1 MIMQYDLL
9 TLIENIEYNRM
20 FEIDWKKF
28 TVNVVIGYVISWLY
42 FLVFLIFFRKVFG
55 KVNGVFVAYL
65 TSWLVWILTAYIL
78 QSMNPTGDIPN
89 L

>member
-1 MIMQYDLL
+1 MQYDLL

-78 QSMNPTGDIPN
+78 QSTNPTGDIPN